1 MIMKMLVIIAVNL
14 SLAFLVI
21 MVAVNYQ
28 LGNQLYFFGFSESDA
43 QINPLVRTSLLFVI
57 MLVGV
62 AAGQLF
68 RDIPKT
74 REITL
79 ERVKKSLRK
88 GAFVG
93 SLLGAPIVFGVV
105 YSAARDQPDLV
116 LASVLS
122 FQNGFMCNSILT
134 SLVANKTTKDDA

>member
-1 MIMKMLVIIAVNL
+1 MNMKTLVIIVVIL
-14 SLAFLVI
+14 SLAFLI
-21 MVAVNYQ
+21 LMVAVNYQ
-28 LGNQLYFFGFSESDA
+28 LGNQLYFFGFSESET
-43 QINPLVRTSLLFVI
+43 QLNPLVRTSLLFVI
-57 MLVGV
+57 MLVGI

-68 RDIPKT
+68 RDLPKT

-88 GAFVG
+88 GGFVE

-122 FQNGFMCNSILT
+122 FQNGFMCNNILT
-134 SLVANKTTKDDA
+134 SLIANKTTKDDA